1 MGDLLLCAFNGCLKV
16 SKGFLFVDFK
26 PLHKEAKCIAMIS
39 AMVLLTNG
47 FKKFGLGHLWFFEEV
62 VIVIVKHKNSSL
74 QIALSGIGGVA
85 CQ

>member
-1 MGDLLLCAFNGCLKV
+1 
-16 SKGFLFVDFK
+16 
-26 PLHKEAKCIAMIS
+26 
-39 AMVLLTNG
+39 MVLLTNG